1 MGPSSLIVPTSLEMV
16 NTGSLSEANQV
27 AFQPVAAQ
35 RNEGLEHFSQ
45 VILYGVAMVSI
56 WGGIFSLAFGQ
67 GGTESNYLILGL
79 GGLLSA
85 GMAFVMVENRVRSH
99 NGHLEDPQGYLLGLG
114 CFFLAV
120 GVMWGSR
127 FLIGWADGTGAIS
140 GLAGEGVG
148 AWSFTSDTWHPN
160 AGAALVQASLTFG
173 MMLGMMRLMKR
184 YSGST
189 LFGWA
194 VTVFAPVGLLWVGL
208 GTWVSWSEGVLG
220 VELTLSV
227 LLLCAASMYASVR
240 SDLAF
245 TFGVAAVTTSLLPV
259 VYQMVASDGVAF
271 SGYGMLVPLIFL
283 QGYFAY
289 DERLRRELVERISWG
304 MVGIV
309 GMVMITVMT
318 SSTEVSVGGI
328 TPSDLGLD
336 PSVVTLGVVLWFSL
350 LLGYFPAVHK
360 RRIPA
365 MPIVLAAT
373 LWSLNGD
380 AATVPWIVA
389 MAVTVY
395 MLGVAEQTR
404 PWVATSTL
412 VALTASMLLR
422 DVLIREGGLE
432 ASSLLDGTLNGMLPF
447 AVLALSVIGRQRALV
462 PRAAP
467 MVIVLLMVLTPSFNA
482 LMEEASWLGWAVA
495 LVPLVLWQM
504 DSRSEDDDGNTLST
518 SLQGLVASTIV
529 AVLALAGRLTLPIGG
544 DEAPVLLAAVLV
556 YGVGRLSRS
565 RQWGTGALVGAML
578 QPPNSEEPARTKPGL
593 DDPSLLV
600 ALILLADAGTGLGGT
615 GALLVLPLLPHLLIL
630 GEALALERIRSIDRL
645 YGMLVLCLLTVW
657 PFAAGLWSLGALP
670 AGDGTT
676 HLLLH
681 ELGLVG
687 IPVVVLVL
695 RNDRMDYDDKSID
708 QLTLLALMF
717 LAALDV
723 HVGARQL
730 GLFLVLTWMAERHRQ
745 PWVYWFAPLVWLFNP
760 IAADQGLLLSPLD
773 SAFSD
778 LLRQDEYRLL
788 NLSTVGSLAIALG
801 MVTPVQRS
809 IAARRAGEE
818 ADDAT
823 VPTIWMLLMVL
834 TLVPDLGWSGMAVL
848 FLLTVRQ
855 WWFGRAD
862 HVVWLHGALL
872 FWGLTVL
879 SPGAEEPAQ
888 VANTVALLV
897 GLLAT
902 AFSLGEP
909 ALLFRYSDPVLD
921 ETAKPTHSLDHGTH
935 EGRDN
940 IRTVLELTGIAL
952 LLASPGVL
960 GGLGHLAGAALAT
973 SRLLRRPN
981 DVTLASLPVLHGLAV
996 LVLASKYNLP
1006 AMQVAGVVVG
1016 VEAAMLLWMGLTSED
1031 PVSVALERSAPG
1043 VERSRDMAGMLG
1055 MGYLAI
1061 SIQLMLGDVQSP
1073 VLRWGSIALV
1083 CLGVGLTGFSEGR
1096 AAWRRSIGVYG
1107 GLVSLF
1113 ILMLNFNGFAR
1124 SLILL
1129 LIGLVAFGFGSLYLQ
1144 RRGDLTTV
1152 SVGQATYGANPVASA
1167 VAPVAPI
1174 PAPVTAPAVASEPVE
1189 TLPPVLTSPSAV
1201 AATPQAPSV
1210 DTGPAS
1216 APREQEH
1223 DEFDLDNMDPE
1234 EVDAAIEAA
1243 LASLPMEE
1251 AADEPTSPST
1261 KDEGLNDALRAM
1273 DGPALPSAPAPKAS
1287 ASDVQM
1293 DFEMDPAM
1301 QAKLTSAILQTP
1313 HEGFR
1318 PTLRITGSGEVLLEF
1333 RPV

>member
-1 MGPSSLIVPTSLEMV
+1 MGPGSLIVPASLEMV

-148 AWSFTSDTWHPN
+148 SWSFTSDMWHPN

-208 GTWVSWSEGVLG
+208 GTWVSWSEGVVG

-259 VYQMVASDGVAF
+259 VYQMVASDGDAF

-309 GMVMITVMT
+309 GLVMVTVMT
-318 SSTEVSVGGI
+318 STTEVSVGGI

-373 LWSLNGD
+373 LWTLNGD

-395 MLGVAEQTR
+395 MLGVAEATR

-422 DVLIREGGLE
+422 DVLIREGGLD

-504 DSRSEDDDGNTLST
+504 DSRSVDDDGSALST

-529 AVLALAGRLTLPIGG
+529 GVLALAGRLTLPVGG
-544 DEAPVLLAAVLV
+544 AEAPVLLAAVLV
-556 YGVGRLSRS
+556 YGVGRLSRP

-578 QPPNSEEPARTKPGL
+578 QPPNSEAQPRTTAGL

-657 PFAAGLWSLGALP
+657 PFAAGLWGFDSLP
-670 AGDGTT
+670 TGDEST

-695 RNDRMDYDDKSID
+695 RNDRMDYDDKSLD

-773 SAFSD
+773 NAFSD
-778 LLRQDEYRLL
+778 LLRQEEYRLL

-818 ADDAT
+818 AEDAT

-879 SPGAEEPAQ
+879 SPGAEEPTQ

-909 ALLFRYSDPVLD
+909 ALLFRYCDPVLD
-921 ETAKPTHSLDHGTH
+921 ETAKPSHSLDHGTN

-996 LVLASKYNLP
+996 IVLASKYNLP
-1006 AMQVAGVVVG
+1006 AMQVAGVLVG
-1016 VEAAMLLWMGLTSED
+1016 VEAAVLLWMGLTSED
-1031 PVSVALERSAPG
+1031 PVSAALERSAPG

-1061 SIQLMLGDVQSP
+1061 SIQLMLGDVHSP

-1152 SVGQATYGANPVASA
+1152 SVGQATYGAKPIASA
-1167 VAPVAPI
+1167 AAPAAPI
-1174 PAPVTAPAVASEPVE
+1174 PAPMAAPAVASAVE
-1189 TLPPVLTSPSAV
+1189 EA
-1201 AATPQAPSV
+1201 APSLLDAGKPL
-1210 DTGPAS
+1210 DTPAS
-1216 APREQEH
+1216 APSGTVLASTTEQRDL
-1223 DEFDLDNMDPE
+1223 DEFDLDHMDPE
-1234 EVDAAIEAA
+1234 DVDAAIEEA
-1243 LASLPMEE
+1243 LATLPMEDE
-1251 AADEPTSPST
+1251 VDASAAPPAENTDLSA
-1261 KDEGLNDALRAM
+1261 ALSAM
-1273 DGPALPSAPAPKAS
+1273 DGPALPAAPAPKAS

>member
-1 MGPSSLIVPTSLEMV
+1 MAPNSLIVPPSLEMV
-16 NTGSLSEANQV
+16 NTGSLSEANQL
-27 AFQPVAAQ
+27 AFQPVTAH
-35 RNEGLEHFSQ
+35 RHDGLEHFSQ

-127 FLIGWADGTGAIS
+127 FFIGWAEGTGAIT
-140 GLAGEGVG
+140 GFAGEGVG

-160 AGAALVQASLTFG
+160 SGAAIVQASLTFL

-194 VTVFAPVGLLWVGL
+194 VTVFAPIGLLWVGL
-208 GTWVSWSEGVLG
+208 GTWASWSEGVLG

-227 LLLCAASMYASVR
+227 LMLCAASMYASVR

-259 VYQMVASDGVAF
+259 VYQLVVSDADAF

-318 SSTEVSVGGI
+318 STTEVSVGGI

-336 PSVVTLGVVLWFSL
+336 PNVVTLGVVLWFSL

-373 LWSLNGD
+373 LWSMNGD
-380 AATVPWIVA
+380 AATMPWIVA

-395 MLGVAEQTR
+395 MLGVAEATR
-404 PWVATSTL
+404 PWVATATL
-412 VALTASMLLR
+412 VALTASLLLR
-422 DVLIREGGLE
+422 DLLLREGALD
-432 ASSLLDGTLNGMLPF
+432 ASSLLDGTLEGMLPLT
-447 AVLALSVIGRQRALV
+447 VLALSVIGRQRALV
-462 PRAAP
+462 PRASP
-467 MVIVLLMVLTPSFNA
+467 MVIVLLMVLSPSFNA
-482 LMEEASWLGWAVA
+482 LMEETSWLGWAVA

-504 DSRSEDDDGNTLST
+504 DSRSVDEAMSSLST
-518 SLQGLVASTIV
+518 SVQGLVASAIV
-529 AVLALAGRLTLPIGG
+529 AVLALAGRLTLPVGG
-544 DEAPVLLAAVLV
+544 EEAPVLLAAVIV
-556 YGVGRLSRS
+556 YGVGRVARP

-578 QPPNSEEPARTKPGL
+578 QPSNGEEQSRTLAGL

-600 ALILLADAGTGLGGT
+600 ALILLADAGTGLGTT

-630 GEALALERIRSIDRL
+630 GEALALQRIRSIDRL

-657 PFAAGLWSLGALP
+657 PFAAGLWSLGSLP
-670 AGDGTT
+670 TGDGTT

-695 RNDRMDYDDKSID
+695 RKDRMEYDDKSLD

-773 SAFSD
+773 SALSD
-778 LLRQDEYRLL
+778 LLQQEEYRLL

-801 MVTPVQRS
+801 MLTPVQRS

-855 WWFGRAD
+855 WWFGRGD

-879 SPGAEEPAQ
+879 SPGAEEPTQ
-888 VANTVALLV
+888 VATTVALLV

-909 ALLFRYSDPVLD
+909 ALLFRYSDPVPD
-921 ETAKPTHSLDHGTH
+921 ETAKPTHSLDHGTM

-940 IRTVLELTGIAL
+940 IRTVLEVTGIAL

-1016 VEAAMLLWMGLTSED
+1016 VEAAVLLWMGLTSED
-1031 PVSVALERSAPG
+1031 PVSAALERTAPG

-1152 SVGQATYGANPVASA
+1152 SVGQGAYGTAPGASA
-1167 VAPVAPI
+1167 AAPSMPIHEPVPNTVVAP
-1174 PAPVTAPAVASEPVE
+1174 TAAEAQRPLLDTASALLASLPTPTGAASASASEKDK
-1189 TLPPVLTSPSAV
+1189 L
-1201 AATPQAPSV
+1201 
-1210 DTGPAS
+1210 DG
-1216 APREQEH
+1216 
-1223 DEFDLDNMDPE
+1223 FDLEQMDPE
-1234 EVDAAIEAA
+1234 EVEAAIEQ
-1243 LASLPMEE
+1243 ASATLPMEDESE
-1251 AADEPTSPST
+1251 ASAAPSG
-1261 KDEGLNDALRAM
+1261 DNERLSGALQAM
-1273 DGPALPSAPAPKAS
+1273 DRPALPAAPAPTAS
-1287 ASDVQM
+1287 AQEVKM